1 MCEERGRE
9 PSYHPMRQGSF
20 PQGPAEE
27 IRRERAAV
35 ARQAVGPFPVGS
47 RSAHVGVCPRRSRSQ
62 ARSARSKR
70 AEPRRRVLR
79 SLTGLLSTAE
89 RKHGWQLA
97 ELAGETTPDGMQRL
111 LSTAHWAADAV
122 RDDRV
127 ACVLAHL
134 ADPQAVLVL
143 EETGCVTKGSTSVGV
158 APQYGGTVGK
168 IATGQIGVFLASAT
182 RQGPVRLDR
191 ELYLPREWAPDPA
204 RRAEAGVPGRE
215 PTPPAP

>member
-1 MCEERGRE
+1 ML
-9 PSYHPMRQGSF
+9 S
-20 PQGPAEE
+20 
-27 IRRERAAV
+27 
-35 ARQAVGPFPVGS
+35 
-47 RSAHVGVCPRRSRSQ
+47 
-62 ARSARSKR
+62 
-70 AEPRRRVLR
+70 

-111 LSTAHWAADAV
+111 LRTAHWAADAV

-127 ACVLAHL
+127 ASVLAHL

-215 PTPPAP
+215 PTPAAPCLPKPTLGKQLLERAFAAGVPATGVTADSS

>member
-1 MCEERGRE
+1 MVQQRKSGASAQQSHAKRL
-9 PSYHPMRQGSF
+9 
-20 PQGPAEE
+20 A
-27 IRRERAAV
+27 
-35 ARQAVGPFPVGS
+35 PFPS
-47 RSAHVGVCPRRSRSQ
+47 EAALPTW
-62 ARSARSKR
+62 ASARDAVEAKRAPRCER
-70 AEPRRRVLR
+70 AEPRRRVLS

-111 LSTAHWAADAV
+111 LRTAHWAADAV

-127 ACVLAHL
+127 ASVLAHL

-168 IATGQIGVFLASAT
+168 IAPRPIRVLPASAA
-182 RQGPVRLDR
+182 RPG
-191 ELYLPREWAPDPA
+191 PA
-204 RRAEAGVPGRE
+204 RPARALPPPRAAG
-215 PTPPAP
+215 A